1 MDQMSIRNVRT
12 SDAGRLAEIYS
23 HYVLDTAVSFEYE
36 APSADEFIKRIEH
49 TAAKYP
55 YLVCEKANIVAG
67 YAYAEAYSKREAYSW
82 TVSTSIYIDKD
93 HRREGI
99 GTRLYAS
106 LEQELQKQGIINL
119 LAGVA
124 FSEEE
129 DEYLTHDSYLFHLK
143 EGYEKVAHMKTVGK
157 KFGRWYDLLWMQ
169 KKICRD
175 DSRYFSYDNRG
186 KAAHES

>member
-23 HYVLDTAVSFEYE
+23 HYVLDTAVSFEYK

-55 YLVCEKANIVAG
+55 YLVCEKANIVVG

-82 TVSTSIYIDKD
+82 TVSTSIYIDKNY
-93 HRREGI
+93 RREGI
-99 GTRLYAS
+99 GTLLYAS
-106 LEQELQKQGIINL
+106 LEWELQKQGIINL

-143 EGYEKVAHMKTVGK
+143 EGYEKVAHMKAVGK

-186 KAAHES
+186 KATHES